1 MLIGL
6 IIGVVAGV
14 LQFWMLLKFTKAVTG
29 GNLDNKTVFLGIGQF
44 LLPLAVLLICA
55 FLLSDALLWA
65 AIGIVGTLLLCGI
78 VRFLI
83 GRK

>member
-1 MLIGL
+1 MLLGL

-29 GNLDNKTVFLGIGQF
+29 GFLGNKTVLLGLGQF

-55 FLLSDALLWA
+55 FLLIDALLWA
-65 AIGIVGTLLLCGI
+65 AIGIVGTLVLCGI
-78 VRFLI
+78 TRFAI
-83 GRK
+83 SRK